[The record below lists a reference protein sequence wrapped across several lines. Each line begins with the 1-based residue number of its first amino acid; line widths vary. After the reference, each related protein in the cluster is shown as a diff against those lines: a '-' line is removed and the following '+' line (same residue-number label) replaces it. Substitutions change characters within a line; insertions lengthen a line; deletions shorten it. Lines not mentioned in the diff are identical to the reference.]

1 MKRTAIVLLFFSL
14 LCADKQP
21 RHHTRDR
28 DVDIHHIRIDVRLD
42 FISDQVSGNVIHTL
56 SPLSS
61 SLSHIDMDAEDMVIR
76 RVRLNG
82 KDIPFFQSEDQVHMD
97 LRRSYGW
104 TDTLDLTMN
113 YTATP
118 RTGLYF
124 FKPDSTYP
132 DRRTQAWT
140 QGEETDNH
148 HWVPLYDYPNDRAT
162 FETILTV
169 DQRFKAISNGE
180 LVSYREN
187 DNNTHTFHWRENFPM
202 VSYLISF
209 AVGEYVKVEDPLGDL
224 PINYWV
230 YPENQNE
237 AHRSFGKTPDM
248 MKYFNNVTGIEYPF
262 EKYDQVIVAD
272 FMFGGME
279 NITLTHNTDRTMH
292 DARAVPDHSS
302 VGLVAHELAHQWY
315 GNMITT
321 RNWANIWL
329 NEGFATFF
337 SRLYRAH
344 DLGSDNGDYIRLNE
358 IRAYQGNDKRN
369 RRPTVHYEYSVPMQL
384 FDSHVYAKGSLIL
397 NMLRDV
403 LGEEGFWRSIRHYT
417 RENRMKN
424 VETTDL
430 KKAIE
435 EITGKN
441 LDWFFK
447 QWVYEPGYPEYD
459 VSWSYNQ
466 RTQNLRLH
474 VLQTQDR
481 KKTDL
486 FKMPVQILIDNGET
500 SEHTIWVED
509 ADTVFDLPCSF
520 RPKMVIFNTGMRIPC
535 KLKMRKSVADLKYQL
550 QNASNIIDRIWAA
563 HELSGKKGRKV
574 VEYMLLD
581 AAKTDPFWGVRKEAA
596 IAFGKLKP
604 KIKFDDY
611 VWINNEHDSRV
622 KRALIGA
629 LRNYKGDTGVSSFL
643 QSVIRADTNYYVI
656 ADAFK
661 TLVSVDSSSAK
672 QYVEGLLN
680 TESHNDTIRKS
691 ALVYFSTVKTDKNY
705 ERLQTLGSYGGM
717 TWESRPSAIKEL
729 GAYVKTRP
737 ETVELLIDFLNDQ
750 DRFVRREAIN
760 QLGKYGNR
768 SHFAVLDSV
777 KELDPVL
784 AVNVLSAKKAIRLRS
799 TKKDTKKEKN
809 IDELR
814 QIVDDIQQILDK

>member
-1 MKRTAIVLLFFSL
+1 MKKTAIILIFFSI
-14 LCADKQP
+14 LCADRPP
-21 RHHTRDR
+21 RNYTRNR
-28 DVDIHHIRIDVRLD
+28 DVDIHHILIDIRLD
-42 FISDQVSGNVIHTL
+42 FIADQVSGKVIHTF
-56 SPLSS
+56 SPLAS
-61 SLSHIDMDAEDMVIR
+61 SLSNLDMDAEDMVIR

-82 KDIPFFQSEDQVHMD
+82 KDIPFFQSENQVHLN
-97 LRRSYGW
+97 LRKSYGW
-104 TDTLDLTMN
+104 TDTLKVTMN

-124 FKPDSTYP
+124 FKPDSSYP
-132 DRRTQAWT
+132 NRRTQAWT

-169 DQRFKAISNGE
+169 DQKFKAISNGE
-180 LVSYREN
+180 LVSQNEN
-187 DNNTHTFHWRENFPM
+187 DDNTHTFHWRENHPM

-209 AVGEYVKVEDPLGDL
+209 AVGEYIKVEDSLGDL

-230 YPENQNE
+230 YPENQKE
-237 AHRSFGKTPDM
+237 ARRSFGKTPDM
-248 MKYFNNVTGIEYPF
+248 MKYFNDVTGVDYPF
-262 EKYDQVIVAD
+262 EKYDQVIVSD

-302 VGLVAHELAHQWY
+302 DGLVAHELAHQWY
-315 GNMITT
+315 GDMLTT

-337 SRLYRAH
+337 SRLYRTH
-344 DLGSDNGDYIRLNE
+344 NLGPDDGDYIRLGE

-369 RRPTVHYEYSVPMQL
+369 RRPTVHFEYFEPFEL

-417 RENRMKN
+417 HENKMKN

-435 EITGKN
+435 EITGQN
-441 LDWFFK
+441 LDWFFR
-447 QWVYEPGYPEYD
+447 QWVYKAGYPEYN

-466 RTQNLRLH
+466 RTETLRLH
-474 VLQTQDR
+474 VRQTQDQ

-486 FKMPVQILIDNGET
+486 FKMPVHIMVDNGEVT
-500 SEHTIWVED
+500 DHTVWVED
-509 ADTVFDLPCSF
+509 EETVFDLLCTS
-520 RPKMVIFNTGMRIPC
+520 RPKMVIFNSGMRIPC
-535 KLKMRKSVADLKYQL
+535 KLKMEKSVADLKFQL
-550 QNASNIIDRIWAA
+550 QNASHVLDRIWAA
-563 HELSGKKGRKV
+563 HELSKKKGRKV

-604 KIKFDDY
+604 KIQFEDY
-611 VWINNEHDSRV
+611 VWINDEHDSRV
-622 KRALIGA
+622 KRALLGV
-629 LRNYKGDTGVSSFL
+629 LKNYKGDVGVSNFL

-661 TLVSVDSSSAK
+661 TLVAVDSSSAK
-672 QYVEGLLN
+672 QYVDGLLN

-691 ALVYFSTVKTDKNY
+691 ALFYFSAVKTDGNY
-705 ERLQTLGSYGGM
+705 DRLQKLASYGVM
-717 TWESRPSAIKEL
+717 AWEARPSAIKEL
-729 GAYVKTRP
+729 GAYVKTKP
-737 ETVELLIDFLNDQ
+737 KTVDLLIDFLYDK

-760 QLGKYGNR
+760 QLSKHGSR
-768 SHFAVLDSV
+768 SHFAALESV
-777 KELDPVL
+777 KESDPVL
-784 AVNVLSAKKAIRLRS
+784 TVNVLRAKKAIEKRD
-799 TKKDTKKEKN
+799 TKKETKKEKN
-809 IDELR
+809 VDELR
-814 QIVDDIQQILDK
+814 RIVDDIQKLIDQ

>member
-1 MKRTAIVLLFFSL
+1 
-14 LCADKQP
+14 
-21 RHHTRDR
+21 
-28 DVDIHHIRIDVRLD
+28 
-42 FISDQVSGNVIHTL
+42 
-56 SPLSS
+56 
-61 SLSHIDMDAEDMVIR
+61 
-76 RVRLNG
+76 
-82 KDIPFFQSEDQVHMD
+82 
-97 LRRSYGW
+97 
-104 TDTLDLTMN
+104 
-113 YTATP
+113 
-118 RTGLYF
+118 
-124 FKPDSTYP
+124 
-132 DRRTQAWT
+132 
-140 QGEETDNH
+140 
-148 HWVPLYDYPNDRAT
+148 
-162 FETILTV
+162 
-169 DQRFKAISNGE
+169 
-180 LVSYREN
+180 
-187 DNNTHTFHWRENFPM
+187 M

-209 AVGEYVKVEDPLGDL
+209 AVGEYVKVEDALGDL

-230 YPENQNE
+230 YPENKNE
-237 AHRSFGKTPDM
+237 AYRSFGKTPDM

-481 KKTDL
+481 KKTDF
-486 FKMPVQILIDNGET
+486 FKMPVHILVDNGET

-581 AAKTDPFWGVRKEAA
+581 AAKTDSFWGVRKEAA

-611 VWINNEHDSRV
+611 VWINDEHDSRV

-705 ERLQTLGSYGGM
+705 KRLQTLGSYGGM

-760 QLGKYGNR
+760 QLGKHGNR
-768 SHFAVLDSV
+768 SHFVILDSV
-777 KELDPVL
+777 KESDPVL
-784 AVNVLSAKKAIRLRS
+784 AVNILSAKKAIRVRG

-814 QIVDDIQQILDK
+814 QIVDDIQQILEK